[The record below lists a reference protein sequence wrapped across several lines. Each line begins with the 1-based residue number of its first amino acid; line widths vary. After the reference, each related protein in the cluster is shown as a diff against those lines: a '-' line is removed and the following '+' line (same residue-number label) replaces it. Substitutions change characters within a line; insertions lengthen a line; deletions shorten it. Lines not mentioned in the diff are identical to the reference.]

1 MIEGTHNHSTFEAMT
16 QQTEVLIVGGGIWGL
31 STAYHLAKFGQKDIL
46 VLERNEA
53 IAAETTPQAAGLV
66 GQIRSSVTMLQ
77 AIRYALELFSQF
89 PQDTSLRQTGSLMV
103 ALTPERME
111 AYARQIEKANL
122 NGIEASFV
130 SHAEIARLVP
140 AMDISKIEGAFFVPN
155 DGYVDPQECALAYAT
170 AATDLGVQIRL
181 NTPVTGFR
189 QRNGEIHGVET
200 EDGFI
205 ASNHVVITA
214 GPWGAALAKEVGATT
229 AVQPIRHQ
237 RVCTV
242 PTYGIPD
249 HHPVVRV
256 TDVSCYL
263 RPEKG
268 GYLYGFF
275 EPTPASIDLEAMPAD
290 FRTENIEP
298 PVKVMAEAQTRL
310 TPIFPIL
317 KDLEVAEYKRGI
329 TTFAPDG
336 AYTIGPV
343 PEIDKLYLATGCA
356 ALGIAG
362 SAAVGR
368 WLAKWVID
376 GDPDEDLTMFSHQ
389 RFGTQAADQEWL
401 RRESE
406 QFYANYYGIRQE

>member
-1 MIEGTHNHSTFEAMT
+1 MV

-31 STAYHLAKFGQKDIL
+31 STAYHLAKFGQNGVL
-46 VLERNEA
+46 VLERNEK

-89 PQDTSLRQTGSLMV
+89 PKETGHDTGLRQTGSLMV

-111 AYARQIEKANL
+111 AYTRQIERANL
-122 NGIEASFV
+122 TGIEANFV
-130 SHAEIARLVP
+130 SHAEMARLAP
-140 AMDISKIEGAFFVPN
+140 AMDMTKIEGGYFVPN
-155 DGYVDPQECALAYAT
+155 DGYVDPQQCALAYA
-170 AATDLGVQIRL
+170 AAAKDLGVQIRL

-189 QRNGEIHGVET
+189 QRNGKILGIET
-200 EDGFI
+200 EKGFI

-214 GPWGAALAKEVGATT
+214 GPWSAALAKEVGTTT

-237 RVCTV
+237 RVRTV
-242 PTYGIPD
+242 STSGIPD

-263 RPEKG
+263 RPEKD
-268 GYLYGFF
+268 GYLYGYF
-275 EPTPASIDLEAMPAD
+275 EPGPVSIDLETMPTD
-290 FRTENIEP
+290 FRTGDIEP
-298 PVKVMAEAQTRL
+298 PIEVMAEAQKRL
-310 TPIFPIL
+310 TPVFPIL
-317 KDLEVAEYKRGI
+317 KHLEIDEYKRGM

-336 AYTIGPV
+336 AYMIGPV
-343 PEIDKLYLATGCA
+343 PEIDRLYLATGCA

-368 WLAKWVID
+368 WLANWVIN
-376 GDPDEDLTMFSHQ
+376 GDPDEDLTMFSPQ
-389 RFGTQAADQEWL
+389 RFDTQSIDQEWL

-406 QFYANYYGIRQE
+406 QFYANYYGIRTE

>member
-1 MIEGTHNHSTFEAMT
+1 MAQH
-16 QQTEVLIVGGGIWGL
+16 TEVLIVGGGIWGL
-31 STAYHLAKFGQKDIL
+31 STAYHLAKLGQNGVL

-66 GQIRSSVTMLQ
+66 GQIRSSTPMVQ
-77 AIRYALELFSQF
+77 AVRYALELFSQF
-89 PQDTSLRQTGSLMV
+89 PKETGHDIGLHQTGSLMV

-111 AYARQIEKANL
+111 AYTRQIEKANL
-122 NGIEASFV
+122 NGVEANFV
-130 SHAEIARLVP
+130 SHAEMARLVP
-140 AMDISKIEGAFFVPN
+140 AMDITKVEGGYFVPK
-155 DGYVDPQECALAYAT
+155 DGYVDPQQCAFAYA
-170 AATDLGVQIRL
+170 AAARDLGVQIQL
-181 NTPVTGFR
+181 NTPVTGLR
-189 QRNGEIHGVET
+189 QHNGEILGVET
-200 EDGFI
+200 EKGFI

-214 GPWGAALAKEVGATT
+214 GPWGAMLSEKVGATT

-237 RVCTV
+237 RVHTA
-242 PTYGIPD
+242 PTPGIPD

-263 RPEKG
+263 RPEKE

-275 EPTPASIDLEAMPAD
+275 EPEPVSIDLEAMPVD
-290 FRTENIEP
+290 FRTADIEP
-298 PVKVMAEAQTRL
+298 PVEVMTEARRRL

-317 KDLEVAEYKRGI
+317 KDLEIAEYRRGM

-336 AYTIGPV
+336 AYLIGPV
-343 PEIDKLYLATGCA
+343 PGIDCLYLATGCA

-368 WLAKWVID
+368 WLAKWMIK

-389 RFGTQAADQEWL
+389 RFGPQATNQEWL

-406 QFYANYYGIRQE
+406 QFYANYYRIRTE

>member
-1 MIEGTHNHSTFEAMT
+1 MA

-46 VLERNEA
+46 VLERNET

-66 GQIRSSVTMLQ
+66 GQIRSSVTMLR
-77 AIRYALELFSQF
+77 AVRYALELFSQF
-89 PQDTSLRQTGSLMV
+89 PKETGHDTSLRQTGSLMV
-103 ALTPERME
+103 ALTSERME
-111 AYARQIEKANL
+111 AYARQIERANL
-122 NGIEASFV
+122 NGIEANFV
-130 SHAEIARLVP
+130 SHAEIAHLVP
-140 AMDISKIEGAFFVPN
+140 MMDMTKIEGGYFVPN
-155 DGYVDPQECALAYAT
+155 DGYVDPEQCALAYA
-170 AATDLGVQIRL
+170 AAAKDLGVQIQL
-181 NTPVTGFR
+181 ETLVIGFR
-189 QRNGEIHGVET
+189 QRNGEILGVET
-200 EDGFI
+200 ENGFI

-237 RVCTV
+237 RVRTV
-242 PTYGIPD
+242 PTSGIPD

-263 RPEKG
+263 RPEKD
-268 GYLYGFF
+268 GYLYGYF
-275 EPTPASIDLEAMPAD
+275 EPEPVSIDLEAMPAD
-290 FRTENIEP
+290 FRTGDIEP
-298 PVKVMAEAQTRL
+298 PVEVMTEAQRRL

-317 KDLEVAEYKRGI
+317 KELEIDEYKRGM

-336 AYTIGPV
+336 GYMIGPV
-343 PEIDKLYLATGCA
+343 PEIDRLYLAIGCA

-376 GDPDEDLTMFSHQ
+376 GDPGEDLAMFSHQ
-389 RFGTQAADQEWL
+389 RFGTQANDQEWL
-401 RRESE
+401 RQESE